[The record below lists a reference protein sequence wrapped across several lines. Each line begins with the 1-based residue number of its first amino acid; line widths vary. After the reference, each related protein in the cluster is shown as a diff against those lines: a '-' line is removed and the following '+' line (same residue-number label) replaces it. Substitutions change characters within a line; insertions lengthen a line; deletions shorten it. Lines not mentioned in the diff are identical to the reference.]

1 VYKRLHP
8 SLLGLLNPGVQ
19 LPHYER
25 AAYRVGIVH
34 LGAGAFHRAHQA
46 LYIDDLLARCGG
58 NWRILGVSCRGTDVR
73 DRLAPQDF
81 LYTVHE
87 RSGSELQMRAVGSIA
102 DVWVAGENPIAV
114 TDAIA
119 RESTHLISLTI
130 TEKGYC
136 RSAAG
141 TGLGLDLQHPDIV
154 HDLAHPTRA
163 RSALGLLLEGLRQR
177 RRRGVAP
184 ATLISCDN
192 LPHNGAVLKHVLLD
206 FARQRDAGLADWI
219 QNEITCPSTMV
230 DRIVPATTAADI
242 SAAAT
247 VMGLTDYGLVKTEPF
262 RQWII
267 EDRFAGARPDFE
279 LAGVRLVADVRPF
292 EIAKLRLLNGS
303 HSLLAYLGAVSD
315 FNYVHE
321 AIAEPDFLQLVR
333 QLMHHELA
341 PTLDPA
347 PGLDLNAYQSAL
359 LARFANPALQHR
371 LQQIAMDG
379 SQKLPQRLLQP
390 LRQRLACGQPFEAL
404 ALAIAAW
411 MRYTLGRTER
421 DVGYEIK
428 DPLAARLSAIATT
441 SKRSV
446 ALLVGSL
453 LAVTEIFGDD
463 LPNHPSL
470 VAAVSHQLQQLLTV
484 GARET
489 VRRLLK
495 TP

>member
-1 VYKRLHP
+1 VNKRLHP
-8 SLLGLLNPGVQ
+8 SLLGQLNPGVQ
-19 LPHYER
+19 LPGYER
-25 AAYRVGIVH
+25 SAHRTGIVH
-34 LGAGAFHRAHQA
+34 LGVGAFHRAHQA
-46 LYIDDLLARCGG
+46 VYLDDLLARCGG
-58 NWRILGVSCRGTDVR
+58 DWRILGISCRGTAVR
-73 DRLAPQDF
+73 NRLAPQDF

-87 RSGSELQMRAVGSIA
+87 RSASALQVRVVASIA
-102 DVWVAGENPIAV
+102 DVLVAAENPTAV

-119 RESTHLISLTI
+119 CASTHVISLTI

-141 TGLGLDLQHPDIV
+141 SALDLQHPDIV

-177 RRRGVAP
+177 RRHRVAP

-192 LPHNGAVLKHVLLD
+192 LPHNGAVLKQVLLD

-219 QNEITCPSTMV
+219 QHEVACPSTMV
-230 DRIVPATTAADI
+230 DRIVPATTDADI
-242 SAAAT
+242 SAAAS
-247 VMGLTDYGLVKTEPF
+247 VMGLTDHALVKTEPF

-279 LAGVRLVADVRPF
+279 LAGVRLVADVGPF
-292 EIAKLRLLNGS
+292 ELAKLRLLNGS
-303 HSLLAYLGAVSD
+303 HSLLAYLGTVAD
-315 FNYVHE
+315 LTYVHE

-333 QLMHHELA
+333 RLMHDELA
-341 PTLDPA
+341 PTLDA
-347 PGLDLNAYQSAL
+347 AAGLDLDAYQSAL

-390 LRQRLACGQPFEAL
+390 LRQRLACAQPFEVL

-411 MRYTLGRTER
+411 MRYMLGRTEH
-421 DVGYEIK
+421 DIGYELK
-428 DPLAARLSAIATT
+428 DPLAARLSAIA
-441 SKRSV
+441 SAGKRSV
-446 ALLVGSL
+446 PLLVGGL

-463 LPNHPSL
+463 LANHPAL